1 MTNPIESKP
10 GDSTRIEAIAQQI
23 AGYRRDG
30 KKISADAPKWNI
42 SSEAMALA
50 IQDRVAELVGEPVAG
65 WKFGAADAEG
75 QKRLG
80 LSQPFIGRVFRSR
93 QQASP
98 ATLSPKVNPESYIE
112 SEIAFSFGA
121 DLPPRATP
129 YTHAEI
135 KASLAGCH
143 PSYEIVDFSWPSRDG
158 LVGVDFV
165 ADNGGCGGM
174 VTGPSPANWRDLD
187 LLRESIVYD
196 VDGKTEAQGTVK
208 KTNDQ
213 LIEHVVWFVNYMGS
227 RGTTLKA
234 GQFIT
239 TGTWTGMPPLR
250 AGQTG
255 TARYSSLGS
264 INATMSGK

>member
-1 MTNPIESKP
+1 MNENPN
-10 GDSTRIEAIAQQI
+10 TARIEEIAQQI

-42 SSEAMALA
+42 ASEAMADA
-50 IQDRVAELVGEPVAG
+50 IQERVAELMGEPVAG

-80 LSQPFIGRVFRSR
+80 LSKPFIGRVYRSR

-98 ATLSPKVNPESYIE
+98 AVLSPKVGPESYIE
-112 SEIAFSFGA
+112 SEIAFSLGR
-121 DLPPRATP
+121 DLPPRTAA

-135 KASLAGCH
+135 KAAIAGCH

-158 LVGVDFV
+158 LIGVDFV

-174 VTGPSPANWRDLD
+174 VTGPSPANWQNID
-187 LLRESIVYD
+187 LLREAIVYE
-196 VDGKTEAQGTVK
+196 VDGKVVAQGMVK
-208 KTNDQ
+208 KTLDQ
-213 LIEHVVWFVNYMGS
+213 LIEHIVWFANHMSSLGI
-227 RGTTLKA
+227 TLTK

-255 TARYSSLGS
+255 TARYSTLGEIS
-264 INATMSGK
+264 ATMARV